1 MTLAILLR
9 RLNLQGRRKWQIIRA
24 LEDVGGITA
33 RPREFGSG
41 PAWLALSALWW
52 LALHEVVG

>member
-1 MTLAILLR
+1 MTLATLLR

-24 LEDVGGITA
+24 LGDILGITA

-41 PAWLALSALWW
+41 LAWLALLAPWW
-52 LALHEVVG
+52 LALHGVVG